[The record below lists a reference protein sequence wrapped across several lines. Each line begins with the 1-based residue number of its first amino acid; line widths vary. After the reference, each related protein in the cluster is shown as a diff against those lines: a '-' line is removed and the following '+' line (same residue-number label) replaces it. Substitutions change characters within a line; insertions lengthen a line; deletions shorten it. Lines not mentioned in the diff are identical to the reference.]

1 MMATSRNRLRTWLAA
16 VALATAVLPSLAS
29 AQSRLSLAERVGRLE
44 AQAQQAQGGVGVVNQ
59 VQMLQRQIQELQG
72 QVEQLRHELQQ
83 LQQSNKDQ
91 YLDLDSRLARL
102 EGGAATVI
110 GGSANSNG
118 NGPEQLPDVQLGASA
133 LPNDGPVAPNE
144 SSTDMGAMP
153 PSPAD
158 AQADYDRAF
167 DELRSGD
174 FPAASRLFAAFIQ
187 RYPQSDLAPNAYY
200 WLGESYYA
208 TQNYPIALDTFQ
220 NLLQRFPASSKA
232 AGALLKVGYS
242 HYEMQQWEAAS
253 DALNQVIQRYPGS
266 TEARMA
272 EGRLRALRVH
282 ANR

>member
-1 MMATSRNRLRTWLAA
+1 MGAWLAA
-16 VALATAVLPSLAS
+16 VAFAAVAIPSMAP

-44 AQAQQAQGGVGVVNQ
+44 AQAQQEQGSVGIVNQ
-59 VQMLQRQIQELQG
+59 VQMLQTQVQQLQG

-102 EGGAATVI
+102 EGGAPVAAAGAAT
-110 GGSANSNG
+110 SAANATD
-118 NGPEQLPDVQLGASA
+118 QLPDVQLGASPVSAPGDAPVVPADTA
-133 LPNDGPVAPNE
+133 L
-144 SSTDMGAMP
+144 GATMP
-153 PSPAD
+153 ASPAD

-242 HYEMQQWEAAS
+242 YYEMQQWDAA
-253 DALNQVIQRYPGS
+253 DAALNKVIQTYPGS

-282 ANR
+282 TNG